1 MSTRRDFLGQ
11 ASALCA
17 PPKMAALAVSAGWS
31 LRAWPASTSAT
42 RVQGKAASG
51 GARKLVVVLLR
62 GAIDGLSVVV
72 PFEDRH
78 YQAARSGI
86 RLAGPGEPGG
96 VMRLNSQ
103 FGLHPAL
110 APLLPHWQQGLLSFV
125 HASGSPEPSR
135 SHFDAQD
142 FFESGTPG
150 VKSTPDGWMNRLLA
164 QLPGPTSPTRALSM
178 GATPAR
184 IFSGTASVASL
195 GLGPRALDL
204 KAIDDPRLQAGL
216 AKLYAQD
223 PALSRSLQD
232 SREGR
237 AEMQRSLAQASQD
250 MAPPTPSRDSSGA
263 QALQLASQA
272 DQGAASARTFATDAR
287 RMGQLIRR
295 DPHTQLAFTSVG
307 GWDTHVN
314 QGGAQGQLANKLAS
328 LGEGLEALAQGLGE
342 AMRDTVIVVCSEFGR
357 TLRQNG
363 TGGTDH
369 GRGNVMWI
377 MGGPV
382 AGAQVLGEWPG
393 LDAAA
398 LEEGRDLAVT
408 SDSRQVFAAL
418 LQRHLGLA
426 QERVAEV
433 FPRLSGSWSDA
444 GRLLRT

>member
-1 MSTRRDFLGQ
+1 MTTRRRFLGQ
-11 ASALCA
+11 ASAFTTA
-17 PPKMAALAVSAGWS
+17 SAFAVGAGWS
-31 LRAWPASTSAT
+31 FKAWPATQVGAP
-42 RVQGKAASG
+42 ASGG
-51 GARKLVVVLLR
+51 GARKLVVLMLR

-72 PFEDRH
+72 PFEDRD
-78 YQAARSGI
+78 YQASRSNI
-86 RLAGPGEPGG
+86 RLGRPGEPGG
-96 VMRLNSQ
+96 VMRLNRQ

-110 APLLPHWQQGLLSFV
+110 ARLLPLWESQSLSFV
-125 HASGSPEPSR
+125 HASGSPDASR

-142 FFESGTPG
+142 YWESGTPG

-164 QLPGPTSPTRALSM
+164 TLPGPASPTRALSM

-195 GLGPRALDL
+195 GLGPRALDS

-223 PALSRSLQD
+223 PGLSRSLQD

-237 AEMQRSLAQASQD
+237 AEMQRSMAKASLD
-250 MAPPTPSRDSSGA
+250 MGAHEGSREGSSDVSSA
-263 QALQLASQA
+263 RAAQLASQA
-272 DQGAASARTFATDAR
+272 DQGAASARSFAADAR

-314 QGGAQGQLANKLAS
+314 QGGAEGQLANKLAS
-328 LGEGLEALAQGLGE
+328 LGEGLEALSQGLGD

-369 GRGNVMWI
+369 GRGNVMWL

-393 LDAAA
+393 LDSAA
-398 LEEGRDLAVT
+398 LVEGRDLAVT
-408 SDSRQVFAAL
+408 SDFRQVFAAL
-418 LQRHLGLA
+418 LQRHLGVPDASLA
-426 QERVAEV
+426 QV
-433 FPRLSGSWSDA
+433 FPGLSGSWRDG
-444 GRLLRT
+444 GRILRA